1 MKKSLLLFLSIILSF
16 LTFSCEQSL
25 IDSQSDLALIAML
38 MNGSSSNSSGSDSVK
53 YGSLSV
59 YSGSDSVR
67 ALDISSI
74 NGADVTVAGYGIASI
89 TQENVK
95 VTSGAGSVTINNIPV
110 GKNRVVT
117 VQAKEGSE
125 NALSAIAG
133 IKMTAVCDIDE
144 GSNSVNVNWAS
155 SAVGNVYSEL
165 LDLNYDVSSISRE
178 SVADYLPKDSENK
191 TVHAALIDAVSLAAD
206 IKYGSVKS
214 SECYRLSAGAV
225 TFNANAAVSGITFQI
240 CDPVSAKQNA
250 VSFGQNTVSDVA
262 PGIWKV
268 FGIVNGTTVVYNS
281 SVTVNS
287 GETYDLGDIMFKVPA
302 PRLEDSDGKQ
312 ISEYITSSKKVYL
325 KARTYDGEEEPAG
338 TVIYYTTDGTE
349 PDSSSTKYTGSGI
362 TVSARMTVKAVAVCS
377 GLFDSDVSS

>member
-1 MKKSLLLFLSIILSF
+1 
-16 LTFSCEQSL
+16 
-25 IDSQSDLALIAML
+25 ML
-38 MNGSSSNSSGSDSVK
+38 MNGSSTNSSGSDSVK

-95 VTSGAGSVTINNIPV
+95 VPSGAGAGSVTINNIPV

-165 LDLNYDVSSISRE
+165 LGLNYDVSSISRE
-178 SVADYLPKDSENK
+178 SVAEYLPKDSENE

-206 IKYGSVKS
+206 IKSDSVKS

-287 GETYDLGDIMFKVPA
+287 GETYDLGDIMFKVPS

-349 PDSSSTKYTGSGI
+349 PDSSSKNI
-362 TVSARMTVKAVAVCS
+362 QAAE
-377 GLFDSDVSS
+377 LQFLPE

>member
-117 VQAKEGSE
+117 VQAKEGIYRQR
-125 NALSAIAG
+125 N
-133 IKMTAVCDIDE
+133 
-144 GSNSVNVNWAS
+144 
-155 SAVGNVYSEL
+155 YSFCR
-165 LDLNYDVSSISRE
+165 N
-178 SVADYLPKDSENK
+178 DSK
-191 TVHAALIDAVSLAAD
+191 
-206 IKYGSVKS
+206 G
-214 SECYRLSAGAV
+214 CCRM
-225 TFNANAAVSGITFQI
+225 FW
-240 CDPVSAKQNA
+240 
-250 VSFGQNTVSDVA
+250 SF
-262 PGIWKV
+262 
-268 FGIVNGTTVVYNS
+268 
-281 SVTVNS
+281 
-287 GETYDLGDIMFKVPA
+287 
-302 PRLEDSDGKQ
+302 
-312 ISEYITSSKKVYL
+312 
-325 KARTYDGEEEPAG
+325 
-338 TVIYYTTDGTE
+338 
-349 PDSSSTKYTGSGI
+349 
-362 TVSARMTVKAVAVCS
+362 
-377 GLFDSDVSS
+377 